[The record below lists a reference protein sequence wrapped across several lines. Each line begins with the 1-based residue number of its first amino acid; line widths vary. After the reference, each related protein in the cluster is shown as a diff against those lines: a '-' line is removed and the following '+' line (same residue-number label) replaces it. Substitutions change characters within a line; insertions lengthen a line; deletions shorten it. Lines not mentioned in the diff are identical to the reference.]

1 MKGFRRASL
10 FSGGA
15 FMTQRTCVIVLTES
29 TGRVTGQIREG
40 EEVIKELSFFV
51 GKLHRTEPVIVEDLI
66 RSRYG
71 DWAKINGVSE
81 INIQYH

>member
-1 MKGFRRASL
+1 
-10 FSGGA
+10 
-15 FMTQRTCVIVLTES
+15 MTQRTCLIVLTQA

-40 EEVIKELSFFV
+40 DEVIKELSFFL
-51 GKLHRTEPVIVEDLI
+51 GKLHKSEPVVVENMI

-81 INIQYH
+81 IEIQYQ